1 MSRKRT
7 CKSVIHTTLLLLS
20 LTGATDAM
28 ALLITSST
36 LNGNEVVAAPA
47 GPNELVFTARFHNLQ
62 SVQFDVLIESGDD
75 PFSPIALTGLLENL
89 TVEPWSG
96 LELSLGGGATLTAIG
111 DVTPSSLVT
120 AFPRGTV
127 ADFAFDPLFAV
138 NTSGAIGGAIPW
150 LVNTHGARLFSITLS
165 PSAPPVAA
173 GVPEPAT
180 VALVLIAFAG
190 LFTARRYRKPAPAR
204 DAR

>member
-1 MSRKRT
+1 MAMKWSRRQR
-7 CKSVIHTTLLLLS
+7 VR
-20 LTGATDAM
+20 
-28 ALLITSST
+28 TSSCSRP
-36 LNGNEVVAAPA
+36 G
-47 GPNELVFTARFHNLQ
+47 FTTCSRCN
-62 SVQFDVLIESGDD
+62 
-75 PFSPIALTGLLENL
+75 
-89 TVEPWSG
+89 
-96 LELSLGGGATLTAIG
+96 
-111 DVTPSSLVT
+111 
-120 AFPRGTV
+120 
-127 ADFAFDPLFAV
+127 FAFDPLFAV